1 MAFIAGLFRLV
12 FIGFVLAVI
21 FLAVRFIQALGKPPA
36 DRKRTPA
43 LGGKMVKDEYCE
55 TYLPV
60 EEALREVV
68 DGRERYFCSRECRD
82 GFLKERAGSPERP
95 EA

>member
-1 MAFIAGLFRLV
+1 MAFIAGVFRLI
-12 FIGFVLAVI
+12 FIGLVLSVI

-36 DRKRTPA
+36 ERKRTPA
-43 LGGKMVKDEYCE
+43 LGGKMVKDEFCE

-82 GFLKERAGSPERP
+82 GFLKTRAETPKRP